1 MTPER
6 WKRIEA
12 IYHRALQLPA
22 EHRAS
27 FLDVECEGDVS
38 LRREVESLLEEGGE
52 TAGFMER
59 PAMQIEAESIAKRSA
74 DDRSVKRFPE
84 LGTRYELL
92 DEAGR
97 GGMGIVFR
105 ARDRE
110 TDEIVAVK
118 VLRSELADKQMID
131 RFKTELK
138 LARRVTHRNVC
149 RIYDISRVGDI
160 SYISMEFVRGESL
173 RRVLNRIGGLT
184 VRKGADV
191 VRQICEGL
199 REAHAQ
205 GIIHR
210 DLKPENIM
218 LDEAGNVKIMDFGVA
233 RLTSSQTARTEGVIG
248 TPAYMSPEQAEGHPV
263 DQRSDIYSLGL
274 VMYEI
279 FTGRAAFSGDTP
291 IVVALKQ
298 IRETPPDPRSVEP
311 LVPEDLER
319 VILKCLEK
327 NPQKR
332 FQNLSELQAAMGK
345 PPAVTPAPIRT
356 RESSKIL
363 SWFNETDY
371 ILAPAYAR
379 VFLIFIQFGYMLLY
393 LAALLYLDAAT
404 RVLQQLGVPYVRGLQ
419 ILIPAAIAGISIR
432 IFLLSA
438 LSFNH
443 PATGTQFWRLFP
455 ILVVLD
461 EIWAAAPLLLAPR
474 IGMGLSLAC
483 TAGMAYLPF
492 SQKTLIWNAYR
503 T

>member
-6 WKRIEA
+6 WKKIEA
-12 IYHRALQLPA
+12 IYHRALRVSP
-22 EHRAS
+22 EHRSS
-27 FLDVECEGDVS
+27 FLDLECEGDLS
-38 LRREVESLLEEGGE
+38 LRKEVESLLAAGE
-52 TAGFMER
+52 TGSFMDP
-59 PAMQIEAESIAKRSA
+59 PAMQVEAESIARRSGS
-74 DDRSVKRFPE
+74 DSGLKRFPE
-84 LGTRYELL
+84 LGVRYELL

-118 VLRSELADKQMID
+118 VLRSDISADKQMIE

-149 RIYDISRVGDI
+149 RIYDISRVGDVT
-160 SYISMEFVRGESL
+160 YISMEFVRGESL
-173 RRVLNRIGGLT
+173 RRVLNRIGSLS
-184 VRKGADV
+184 VRKGAAV
-191 VRQICEGL
+191 VGQICEGL
-199 REAHAQ
+199 REAHDQ

-248 TPAYMSPEQAEGHPV
+248 TPAYMSPEQAEGRPV

-279 FTGRAAFSGDTP
+279 FTGHAAFSGDTP
-291 IVVALKQ
+291 IALALKQ
-298 IRETPPDPRSVEP
+298 IRETPPDPASVEP
-311 LVPEDLER
+311 LLPEDIRR

-327 NPQKR
+327 DPQKR
-332 FQNLSELQAAMGK
+332 FQTLADLQATLRQ
-345 PPAVTPAPIRT
+345 TPAAPAPPIRPKD
-356 RESSKIL
+356 SSKVHR
-363 SWFNETDY
+363 WFGETDY

-379 VFLIFIQFGYMLLY
+379 VFLIVIQFGYLLLY
-393 LAALLYLDAAT
+393 VVTLYYLDAAT

-438 LSFNH
+438 LTFNH
-443 PATGTQFWRLFP
+443 PATGRQFWRLFP

-461 EIWAAAPLLLAPR
+461 EVWAAAPLLLAPR
-474 IGMGLSLAC
+474 IGVGLSLVSI
-483 TAGMAYLPF
+483 AGLAYVPF